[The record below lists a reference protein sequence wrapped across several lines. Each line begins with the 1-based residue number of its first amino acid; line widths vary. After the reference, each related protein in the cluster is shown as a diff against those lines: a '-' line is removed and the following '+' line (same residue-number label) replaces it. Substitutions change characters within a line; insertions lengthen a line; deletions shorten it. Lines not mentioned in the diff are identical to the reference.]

1 MKNIIRILCLIAFV
15 LIEYNLV
22 AQNSKLI
29 KGTVFEI
36 NKDGNEIGIPGV
48 NVYWAGTTIG
58 VSTNLDGLFSLE
70 LPEGKLFNLVVS
82 FVGFKND
89 TLTIDP
95 TASVHLKILLST
107 NQELDEVLIIER
119 VPGAHISRMNLILTQ
134 KITTAELQ
142 KAACCNLAESFETN
156 ASVDVSFSDAVSG
169 AKQIKMLGLA
179 GIYSQLQT
187 ENIPNLRGLASIYGL
202 GYIPGTWMES
212 IQISK
217 GTASVKNGYE
227 SITGQI
233 NTEFIKPDVSDPFHF
248 NMYMNNFGKI
258 EGNLYS
264 GTKLN
269 DKLSTMVF
277 LHAENYNKSRDKN
290 DDGFFDH
297 PKIKQ
302 VNFFNRWK
310 YDSKNIHVQFGFKVL
325 KEKREGG
332 QLSFIKDEFRNSV
345 NGYGIGI
352 ETDRYEIFTK
362 TAYLFNK
369 PGTNIGYINSFIH
382 HKQESFF
389 GLNDY
394 VAREDN
400 YYGNLMFQTYIGNS
414 NHQLTSGV
422 SYVLDNY
429 NEQLNDSTF
438 VRKESVPGTFV
449 EYTYI
454 NPEKLSLI
462 LGIRADFHNL
472 FGAFITPRIH
482 LKYNLSD
489 KTIFRTSVGRGYRS
503 ANVIAE
509 NTYLLASS
517 RMIKIQEEPE
527 MEKAWNYGVNLT
539 QYLKF
544 FGKELSVNLEYYR
557 TNFDNQIVIDREQN
571 TSAVYVYNLKGKSY
585 SNSFQIEGNYEL
597 FDGFDITAAARYN
610 DVKVTINNSLV
621 RKPLVSDFKGL
632 INLSYTTNLKKWQ
645 FDFTAQFT
653 GKSRIP
659 NTSGNPIEYQLD
671 EYSPSYTLLN
681 TQITKYF
688 RRWEIYVGVENL
700 TNFKQ
705 QNPILA
711 ADNPFGEYFDS
722 SLIWGPIT
730 GRKIYAGIR
739 FRIKKL

>member
-1 MKNIIRILCLIAFV
+1 
-15 LIEYNLV
+15 
-22 AQNSKLI
+22 
-29 KGTVFEI
+29 
-36 NKDGNEIGIPGV
+36 
-48 NVYWAGTTIG
+48 
-58 VSTNLDGLFSLE
+58 
-70 LPEGKLFNLVVS
+70 
-82 FVGFKND
+82 
-89 TLTIDP
+89 
-95 TASVHLKILLST
+95 
-107 NQELDEVLIIER
+107 
-119 VPGAHISRMNLILTQ
+119 
-134 KITTAELQ
+134 
-142 KAACCNLAESFETN
+142 
-156 ASVDVSFSDAVSG
+156 
-169 AKQIKMLGLA
+169 
-179 GIYSQLQT
+179 
-187 ENIPNLRGLASIYGL
+187 
-202 GYIPGTWMES
+202 
-212 IQISK
+212 
-217 GTASVKNGYE
+217 
-227 SITGQI
+227 
-233 NTEFIKPDVSDPFHF
+233 
-248 NMYMNNFGKI
+248 
-258 EGNLYS
+258 
-264 GTKLN
+264 
-269 DKLSTMVF
+269 
-277 LHAENYNKSRDKN
+277 
-290 DDGFFDH
+290 
-297 PKIKQ
+297 
-302 VNFFNRWK
+302 
-310 YDSKNIHVQFGFKVL
+310 
-325 KEKREGG
+325 
-332 QLSFIKDEFRNSV
+332 
-345 NGYGIGI
+345 
-352 ETDRYEIFTK
+352 
-362 TAYLFNK
+362 
-369 PGTNIGYINSFIH
+369 
-382 HKQESFF
+382 
-389 GLNDY
+389 
-394 VAREDN
+394 
-400 YYGNLMFQTYIGNS
+400 
-414 NHQLTSGV
+414 
-422 SYVLDNY
+422 
-429 NEQLNDSTF
+429 